1 MLPSRFRIFAEAI
14 SMYEVQLELT
24 IPILWTK
31 FAQKGS
37 FQSKTKKVNITV
49 ESCLFELV
57 EVPNFSL
64 NRQFWFFGLILPKK
78 GISDQKK
85 KKKVEQHHWILHIRL
100 SLGIKFP
107 LKLPTLIFR
116 TKFTPK
122 RYFQLK
128 TKNVN
133 KSFEFYIFELD

>member
-1 MLPSRFRIFAEAI
+1 MLPSRYRIFAEAI

-31 FAQKGS
+31 FAQKEY

-57 EVPNFSL
+57 EVSNFSL
-64 NRQFWFFGLILPKK
+64 NWQFWFFGLILPKK

-85 KKKVEQHHWILHIRL
+85 KKKVNNTTE
-100 SLGIKFP
+100 FC
-107 LKLPTLIFR
+107 IFD
-116 TKFTPK
+116 
-122 RYFQLK
+122 L
-128 TKNVN
+128 V
-133 KSFEFYIFELD
+133 